1 MGNASLLYISLNSM
15 TSQKFDIGNNH
26 IITNLL
32 ACYFNHLVYCTH
44 RLNNNI
50 CIKFV
55 GVLSL
60 VRPPKKEHTRPGSP
74 TVEYVSSSS
83 HGREFLVISKLE
95 LILDMSD
102 KPVDHLLL

>member
-1 MGNASLLYISLNSM
+1 MEQTLLLNISLNSM
-15 TSQKFDIGNNH
+15 TGQKFDIGNNH

-32 ACYFNHLVYCTH
+32 AYYFNHLVYCTH

-74 TVEYVSSSS
+74 TVEDVSSSS
-83 HGREFLVISKLE
+83 HGWDFLVISRLE

-102 KPVDHLLL
+102 KPVDHL